1 MAHVCHIST
10 QKLGRRIAHELKA
23 SLIFRVRPYLKKK
36 MQVWGVVLASFRYS
50 GRIAVNSKPA
60 WAIE

>member
-1 MAHVCHIST
+1 MAVISAPR
-10 QKLGRRIAHELKA
+10 KLGRRIVHELEA

-36 MQVWGVVLASFRYS
+36 WGVVLASFRYS
-50 GRIAVNSKPA
+50 GRRIAVNSKPA